1 MYVLQYRS
9 YYFNLFTQNLC
20 TSSLKFLRNKSCSL
34 SSLLFTSLCLEFS
47 SSPQRHFSLSYSCS
61 KLKKNHSI
69 VSLFSLELKPLA
81 DKLPHLQ
88 GVVVFWI
95 LITIIPLPLI
105 TVSGYCYERKK
116 LSDLWKSRLSDG
128 TRWQLL
134 HSTAKKKHAI
144 LHSPSHVF
152 MSNAWNFACQEKE
165 LWFVLAQNGT
175 QLS

>member
-1 MYVLQYRS
+1 MEPAVLYSYVLQYRS

-47 SSPQRHFSLSYSCS
+47 SSPQKHFSLSYSCC

-69 VSLFSLELKPLA
+69 VSLFFLELKPLA

-105 TVSGYCYERKK
+105 TVSCFQPVQGDNCYIPQ
-116 LSDLWKSRLSDG
+116 WKRNMLFYIHPPMSSCLM
-128 TRWQLL
+128 LE
-134 HSTAKKKHAI
+134 I
-144 LHSPSHVF
+144 LPVR
-152 MSNAWNFACQEKE
+152 NRNFV
-165 LWFVLAQNGT
+165 WFVLAQNGT